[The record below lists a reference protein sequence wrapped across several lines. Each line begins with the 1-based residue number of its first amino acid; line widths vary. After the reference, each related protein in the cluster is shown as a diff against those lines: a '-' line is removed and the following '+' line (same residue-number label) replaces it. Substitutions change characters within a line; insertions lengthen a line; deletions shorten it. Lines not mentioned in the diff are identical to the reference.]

1 MSSSSSLDG
10 AKNLTSKVVNYFKE
24 KVTGGSKK
32 PDIVI
37 KPDDDFLQSMERICN
52 SIEIQFKEF
61 GKRISKSSIAKDVK
75 KEWAKG
81 LHGKMFVCICAIFA
95 SPVISVGLFI
105 ESIVELIKAAY
116 NFYNA
121 NMKAIE
127 QVQQK

>member
-1 MSSSSSLDG
+1 MSDAG
-10 AKNLTSKVVNYFKE
+10 EPKN
-24 KVTGGSKK
+24 

-37 KPDDDFLQSMERICN
+37 KPDDGLLQSMEKICN
-52 SIEIQFKEF
+52 SVKIQFKEF

-95 SPVISVGLFI
+95 SPVMSIGLFI
-105 ESIVELIKAAY
+105 ESYVELIKAAC

-121 NMKAIE
+121 NMKVFE
-127 QVQQK
+127 KRPH

>member
-1 MSSSSSLDG
+1 MDFNDLIDG
-10 AKNLTSKVVNYFKE
+10 TKNFFNKAKDFAQE
-24 KVTGGSKK
+24 KLPKISGK

-37 KPDDDFLQSMERICN
+37 KPDDGLLQSMEKICN
-52 SIEIQFKEF
+52 SVKIQFKEF

-105 ESIVELIKAAY
+105 ESIVELIKAAC
-116 NFYNA
+116 NFYDANA
-121 NMKAIE
+121 EAIKK
-127 QVQQK
+127 QSY